1 VKLEKYFTQDEI
13 QFIKQYAQQNN
24 LRDEEAVIAL
34 AREMISTYSLKFV
47 NGQTVLTMLDLLAM
61 KMPMWMN
68 MQLTA
73 LKQSYFSIRSTAQS
87 LKSLE
92 KPSLF
97 EELMMLLRDKDLA
110 QQFNNFLSGIFS
122 TLQSLSS
129 KPRKTEEGENQGED
143 QGEEK
148 GDELL

>member
-13 QFIKQYAQQNN
+13 NFIKQYAQQNN

-68 MQLTA
+68 MQLSA
-73 LKQSYFSIRSTAQS
+73 LKQSYFNLRSTAQTI
-87 LKSLE
+87 KSME
-92 KPSLF
+92 KPTLF
-97 EELMMLLRDKDLA
+97 EELMYLLRDKDLA
-110 QQFNNFLSGIFS
+110 QQFTNFVSGILN
-122 TLQSLSS
+122 TIQSFTG
-129 KPRKTEEGENQGED
+129 KRREENTENNEE
-143 QGEEK
+143 EEK
-148 GDELL
+148 GDVLL

>member
-1 VKLEKYFTQDEI
+1 LKLEKYFTQDEI
-13 QFIKQYAQQNN
+13 NFIKQYASQNN

-68 MQLTA
+68 MQLSA
-73 LKQSYFSIRSTAQS
+73 LKQSYFNIRSTAQS
-87 LKSLE
+87 IKSME
-92 KPSLF
+92 KPTLF
-97 EELMMLLRDKDLA
+97 EELMYLLRDKDLA
-110 QQFNNFLSGIFS
+110 QQFTSFLGGIFN
-122 TLQSLSS
+122 TIQSFTG
-129 KPRKTEEGENQGED
+129 KPRNREEDKEGEED

-148 GDELL
+148 GDVLL